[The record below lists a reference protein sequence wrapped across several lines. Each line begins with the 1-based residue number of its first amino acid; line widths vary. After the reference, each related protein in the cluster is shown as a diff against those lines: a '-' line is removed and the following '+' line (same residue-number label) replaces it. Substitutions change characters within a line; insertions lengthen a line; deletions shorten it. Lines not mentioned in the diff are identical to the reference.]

1 MGVSSWAWYED
12 NAKKREWAGFQ
23 ASIYRVLLLKKRRE
37 GFQAISVA
45 FKVLVTA
52 NRGYR

>member
-1 MGVSSWAWYED
+1 MGVSSWTGYED
-12 NAKKREWAGFQ
+12 KAMKREWAGFQ
-23 ASIYRVLLLKKRRE
+23 ASICRVLLLKKRRE

-52 NRGYR
+52 NGL